1 MSTQGPPDGNGDDD
15 EAVDID
21 TDEAVDIDDDETVDM
36 DTDADE
42 EEFVEHEPVE
52 DTATLIEGEP
62 TGLYPTLP
70 PQSGATRTHTPY
82 DDDPF
87 ADDPGPDDRASE
99 GLYPTHPPAPA
110 ASSGPEPTGSA
121 ANPPRARGPAGPDWT
136 LPAGQATRPPAQPRR
151 LEYDPRDYYA
161 GTDWLRIAVGTLA
174 SLSLLVGIAALGFF
188 LFGRI
193 DSLESDEVSSDDPV
207 APSEVEVYKCAGDQ
221 KSVAIQAPPPAEL
234 IGGRNGTATWLAFR
248 NQSPPPSQLWVR
260 AEDLPTFDPES
271 VGVVGCASSDGEF
284 PTPVG
289 GPTAVPVPSSEI
301 RPPRPTPQVTVPPT
315 PTLVPVVTPTPL
327 PEPTPEPPPDPS
339 PPPEEG

>member
-1 MSTQGPPDGNGDDD
+1 MNTQGPPDENDDD
-15 EAVDID
+15 DID
-21 TDEAVDIDDDETVDM
+21 IDI
-36 DTDADE
+36 A
-42 EEFVEHEPVE
+42 EPVE
-52 DTATLIEGEP
+52 DTATLGEGEP

-70 PQSGATRTHTPY
+70 PQSGGTRTHSPY

-87 ADDPGPDDRASE
+87 ADGPEPDGPGADDRAADDGAAD

-110 ASSGPEPTGSA
+110 TSSVPQ
-121 ANPPRARGPAGPDWT
+121 ARGPAGPDWT
-136 LPAGQATRPPAQPRR
+136 RPAGEATRPQAQARQ

-161 GTDWLRIAVGTLA
+161 GTDWLRIAVGSLA

-193 DSLESDEVSSDDPV
+193 DSLESDQVSSDDPV

-289 GPTAVPVPSSEI
+289 GPTAVPVPSSAI
-301 RPPRPTPQVTVPPT
+301 RPPKPTPQVTVPPT

-327 PEPTPEPPPDPS
+327 PEPTPEPPPEPS
-339 PPPEEG
+339 PPTEEG